1 MFFINLYKRSVAYFC
16 VGLQLNICIWR
27 PFPFHKVVK
36 SETAAAYRDLG
47 FSTMAPNV
55 KNVKIQMFRNAK
67 WKKQLSTGATSL
79 NWQFL
84 HNGSKYKSFQLT
96 QKYPGSALSNGWV
109 KNLSKKF
116 YTYALMD
123 EENIENPVAC
133 FITSHPLAS
142 SRFPYHGQSFPL
154 YTQFVGDRKGIK
166 QLPSYQKLA
175 TKDFQSS
182 PIVFHLFT
190 ILNFNNKKQVEKGRI
205 FNQRDLVSLVLIRQR
220 RKGREVT
227 TQGRSSLWKWRLI
240 WLRK

>member
-1 MFFINLYKRSVAYFC
+1 MSVYNLTFAFEDLFHFTKWWKVKPRRPTGTSASPQWLQMWKMWKYKC
-16 VGLQLNICIWR
+16 LEMQN
-27 PFPFHKVVK
+27 
-36 SETAAAYRDLG
+36 E
-47 FSTMAPNV
+47 
-55 KNVKIQMFRNAK
+55 
-67 WKKQLSTGATSL
+67 KKQLSTGATSL

-116 YTYALMD
+116 YTYALM
-123 EENIENPVAC
+123 EKENIGNPVAC

-182 PIVFHLFT
+182 PMVFHLFA
-190 ILNFNNKKQVEKGRI
+190 ILNFNNKKQVEKGRF
-205 FNQRDLVSLVLIRQR
+205 FNQKDPVSLVLMRQR